1 MAREST
7 YRAARLSELLDLSR
21 RQLQR
26 LTLKLFGHSPQ
37 AWLDQQR
44 MIAAP
49 SVLKQTRS
57 AKETA
62 FDLGFKQRSHFSLH
76 FKKRYGLW
84 PAEFLANPDRL
95 PPDVHRSKSEQQ
107 IAACGNGQGDC

>member
-1 MAREST
+1 MAGKAGF
-7 YRAARLSELLDLSR
+7 RAARLAAMLNLSR

-26 LTLKLFGHSPQ
+26 LTLKLFGNSPQ

-49 SVLKQTRS
+49 SALKETRS

-62 FDLGFKQRSHFSLH
+62 FDLGFKQRSHFSLQ
-76 FKKRYGLW
+76 FKRHYGLW
-84 PAEFLANPDRL
+84 PADFLANPDHL
-95 PPDVHRSKSEQQ
+95 PPDVRLSKSEQQ
-107 IAACGNGQGDC
+107 IAAAENSQGGC